1 MSIFDNFTEFNFNEG
16 VPYVTVTKNGVS
28 FNKGVIMKLNKPTH
42 VLLLINA
49 TNQQIAIKACPE
61 KFNNAIA
68 FYNEDKKSNVL
79 SVRWNA
85 RDLLNTLKDISG
97 WDYSK
102 EGYKVAGTL
111 IPEENAMLFDLKNA
125 EVLN

>member
-68 FYNEDKKSNVL
+68 FYNEEKKNNVL

-111 IPEENAMLFDLKNA
+111 ISEENAMLFDLKNA